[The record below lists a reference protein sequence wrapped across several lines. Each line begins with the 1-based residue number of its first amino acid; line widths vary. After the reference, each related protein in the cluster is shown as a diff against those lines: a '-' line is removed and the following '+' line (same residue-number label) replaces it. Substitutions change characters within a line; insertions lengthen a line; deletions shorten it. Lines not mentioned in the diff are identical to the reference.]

1 MIEID
6 KINIDKIIGQIQ
18 RTLSDAGFDYKK
30 SITNFRQCAAM
41 KQRKEG
47 EEKFN
52 MCDHI
57 RGLLYSQLSNQRPW
71 AGIEKNLDKIDK
83 IFMCYDSAKLKAAC
97 GADLVRKIKEIKCG
111 NRSINA
117 QMKYLAKNIRTLER
131 IDKKERGGLDRYV
144 VSQNPEIIA
153 KELSAGKYKLQQIGF
168 ALATEYLRNVGVDTV
183 KPDLHIC
190 RIIGSERLNFI
201 AAPEPKPEAAHECL
215 MKLAKKSKHSATYID
230 NLLWMFAAKDYGE
243 ICTKEPKCKKCSVS
257 LCKRYPLSH

>member
-6 KINIDKIIGQIQ
+6 EIVEQIQSSLSGVGCDYEKIIQ
-18 RTLSDAGFDYKK
+18 S
-30 SITNFRQCAAM
+30 FRQCEAVQ
-41 KQRKEG
+41 KR
-47 EEKFN
+47 EKGKKFC
-52 MCDHI
+52 MCAHI
-57 RGLLYSQLSNQRPW
+57 KGLLYAQLSNQRPW
-71 AGIEKNLDKIDK
+71 AGIAENLDKIDE
-83 IFMCYDSAKLKAAC
+83 IFKDYNSTKLKAAN
-97 GADLVRKIKEIKCG
+97 GEMLARKIKEIKCG

-257 LCKRYPLSH
+257 LCKRHRLSH

>member
-18 RTLSDAGFDYKK
+18 RTLSDAGFDYKE

-47 EEKFN
+47 GKKFN
-52 MCDHI
+52 MRDHI

-71 AGIEKNLDKIDK
+71 AGIEKNLDKIDE
-83 IFMCYDSAKLKAAC
+83 IFMHYDSAKLKAAC
-97 GADLVRKIKEIKCG
+97 GADLACKIKEIKCG

-117 QMKYLAKNIRTLER
+117 QMEHLAENICTLEF
-131 IDKKERGGLDRYV
+131 INKEEDGLDQYV
-144 VSQNPEIIA
+144 ASQDSGKIA
-153 KELSAGKYKLQQIGF
+153 KELSAGKYKLRQIGF

-201 AAPEPKPEAAHECL
+201 ADPEPKPEAAHECL

>member
-18 RTLSDAGFDYKK
+18 RTLSDAGFKYKE

-83 IFMCYDSAKLKAAC
+83 IFMRYNPAKLKAANGEMLAC
-97 GADLVRKIKEIKCG
+97 KIKEIKCG
-111 NRSINA
+111 NRQIKA
-117 QMKYLAKNIRTLER
+117 QMEHLAENIRMLEF
-131 IDKKERGGLDRYV
+131 INKEEDGLDRYV
-144 VSQNPEIIA
+144 VSQDSGKIA

-201 AAPEPKPEAAHECL
+201 ADPEPKPEAAHECL